1 MKIQCKCHGVSGSCE
16 VKTCWKTLPD
26 FRVVGDEL
34 RNRYDRS
41 TRVVA
46 ERADSHTELTPIRN
60 SGNVGISEFK
70 KVEHRQNKNKNKAE
84 KKKLIA
90 KVKKIDSSTI
100 TMFSEISTPSTPMT
114 MISKNDTKSFSPG
127 NDGKTQNNSIINNN
141 KEILLDRIR
150 RSSVVDPQQKQRKNK
165 VWISHGRESISRRQD
180 HEGDNQKRVNN
191 RADKTITDKTE
202 THTPHNHENARYP
215 RVPMQT
221 TSNNGKPSHHRRQK
235 EDVEQRRQLQ
245 RKRRERL
252 IRRQRQQLEDELRL
266 SETTTTL
273 PQLLRRRQDGDLKGR
288 DLSDQNRG
296 QKYSPHKPIRKN
308 KKDDKE
314 NSFDRQMVY
323 LDLSPDYCESD
334 AQTGSLGTQGRTC
347 SIDGTEGNCSSLC
360 CGRGYSVRRSVI
372 TERCH
377 CRFQWCCHVKCQKCR
392 KEIIEYTC
400 R

>member
-1 MKIQCKCHGVSGSCE
+1 MRIQCKCHGVSGSCE

-46 ERADSHTELTPIRN
+46 ERAESHTELTPLRN
-60 SGNVGISEFK
+60 RGDVGISEDK
-70 KVEHRQNKNKNKAE
+70 KVEHKQKKSKNKAE
-84 KKKLIA
+84 KKFNA
-90 KVKKIDSSTI
+90 KVKKIESSTI
-100 TMFSEISTPSTPMT
+100 AMFLEVSTPSTTMT
-114 MISKNDTKSFSPG
+114 TIYKNVTKSSSPG
-127 NDGKTQNNSIINNN
+127 NDGKARNNSSLKANN
-141 KEILLDRIR
+141 KEVLLERIK
-150 RSSVVDPQQKQRKNK
+150 RSSLDDPQQKQRKNK

-180 HEGDNQKRVNN
+180 HGGETHKKSNN
-191 RADKTITDKTE
+191 KADKTIDKTE

-221 TSNNGKPSHHRRQK
+221 TSNKEKSSHHRRQK
-235 EDVEQRRQLQ
+235 DDMEQRRQLQ
-245 RKRRERL
+245 RKRRERI

-266 SETTTTL
+266 SETTTAL
-273 PQLLRRRQDGDLKGR
+273 QHLLRRRQDGDLKGH
-288 DLSDQNRG
+288 DMSNQKRG
-296 QKYSPHKPIRKN
+296 QNFFPHKPTRKYTG
-308 KKDDKE
+308 DKE
-314 NSFDRQMVY
+314 NSFERQMVY

-392 KEIIEYTC
+392 KEVIEYTC